1 MLNTGWFWTRGR
13 AWSSVAIDACI
24 AAYAAW
30 TVSCHAVMLL
40 GGNTYTLA
48 RVASALLAC
57 ALVAGV
63 IWFVRL
69 RGGQDTRA
77 ADATP
82 APVPA
87 EPPAPPPQAARFETR
102 ERAVL
107 VALGVGVLG
116 VWLLSR
122 DLLALWYAL
131 AAYALVVFA
140 LELRAPP
147 PPISPTDDTSARW
160 QEWVVWGASL
170 LFAFLALYAHRW
182 RNDDCYYVNLAVTTA
197 DQPWLPLLSTHT
209 VHLAP
214 QGFADANAV
223 FPPYRVHSF
232 EALGGLLAF
241 ATGFEAINVMHIG
254 MTAVAAFLMPLAYA
268 RLFRLLDPERFVW
281 MLLVVVLFFTFEGSG
296 DRGFSNQAFVRAFTG
311 KSVMLNVAVPA
322 LACYGIALG
331 RQPSLRALLLFTA
344 AEISAIGLS
353 STALW
358 LGPMVGMVAV
368 AVPLA
373 LRVRSVR
380 TLLLGLLG
388 CAYVIALALWIRGQ
402 MIHAAADEE
411 LAHNAVAIVT
421 RRFVPKFEML
431 DRAFHQNMGP
441 ASMATLYVAM
451 MVLAVPLCRTALAR
465 RYLAFFYLVLVLLLT
480 NPYLISFLAHNVL
493 GPSTAPR
500 AMWFAPMPAA
510 VAIVFTAV
518 IPSVRAGFE
527 RRAFGVGAMLVA
539 VTLLLVIA
547 PTRYVLSSR
556 NNVEY
561 HWPPRPKVPSGAFKL
576 VLRLRKMLPENA
588 IVLAPPIV
596 SWYLPTVRNHPY
608 PLLANAKYMRSS
620 PRDEGSRKEL
630 VKALARVGKGSDRK
644 AIKRLV
650 RGMSEY
656 DVDAVVLNRRSVASD
671 VKAALRKAG
680 YRHSKQPS
688 QYDLWVRRRG
698 KAKAEA
704 KAVTSA
710 SRGELRPSG
719 DL

>member
-1 MLNTGWFWTRGR
+1 
-13 AWSSVAIDACI
+13 
-24 AAYAAW
+24 
-30 TVSCHAVMLL
+30 
-40 GGNTYTLA
+40 
-48 RVASALLAC
+48 
-57 ALVAGV
+57 
-63 IWFVRL
+63 
-69 RGGQDTRA
+69 
-77 ADATP
+77 
-82 APVPA
+82 
-87 EPPAPPPQAARFETR
+87 
-102 ERAVL
+102 
-107 VALGVGVLG
+107 
-116 VWLLSR
+116 
-122 DLLALWYAL
+122 
-131 AAYALVVFA
+131 
-140 LELRAPP
+140 
-147 PPISPTDDTSARW
+147 
-160 QEWVVWGASL
+160 
-170 LFAFLALYAHRW
+170 
-182 RNDDCYYVNLAVTTA
+182 
-197 DQPWLPLLSTHT
+197 
-209 VHLAP
+209 
-214 QGFADANAV
+214 
-223 FPPYRVHSF
+223 
-232 EALGGLLAF
+232 LAF

-561 HWPPRPKVPSGAFKL
+561 H
-576 VLRLRKMLPENA
+576 
-588 IVLAPPIV
+588 
-596 SWYLPTVRNHPY
+596 
-608 PLLANAKYMRSS
+608 
-620 PRDEGSRKEL
+620 
-630 VKALARVGKGSDRK
+630 
-644 AIKRLV
+644 
-650 RGMSEY
+650 
-656 DVDAVVLNRRSVASD
+656 
-671 VKAALRKAG
+671 
-680 YRHSKQPS
+680 
-688 QYDLWVRRRG
+688 
-698 KAKAEA
+698 
-704 KAVTSA
+704 
-710 SRGELRPSG
+710 
-719 DL
+719 

>member
-1 MLNTGWFWTRGR
+1 
-13 AWSSVAIDACI
+13 
-24 AAYAAW
+24 
-30 TVSCHAVMLL
+30 
-40 GGNTYTLA
+40 
-48 RVASALLAC
+48 
-57 ALVAGV
+57 
-63 IWFVRL
+63 
-69 RGGQDTRA
+69 
-77 ADATP
+77 
-82 APVPA
+82 
-87 EPPAPPPQAARFETR
+87 
-102 ERAVL
+102 
-107 VALGVGVLG
+107 VLG